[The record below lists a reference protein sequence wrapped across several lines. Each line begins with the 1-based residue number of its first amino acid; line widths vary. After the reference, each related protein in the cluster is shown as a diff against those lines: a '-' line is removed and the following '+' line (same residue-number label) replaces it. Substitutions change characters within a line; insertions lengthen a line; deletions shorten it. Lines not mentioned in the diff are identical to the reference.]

1 MLLSFRALN
10 KNWASNFGGT
20 DRSLFLYILV
30 YIHINEYFEK
40 ILRGGKNDI

>member
-10 KNWASNFGGT
+10 KNWASNFGGIG
-20 DRSLFLYILV
+20 SFFVSILV

-40 ILRGGKNDI
+40 ILRGEK